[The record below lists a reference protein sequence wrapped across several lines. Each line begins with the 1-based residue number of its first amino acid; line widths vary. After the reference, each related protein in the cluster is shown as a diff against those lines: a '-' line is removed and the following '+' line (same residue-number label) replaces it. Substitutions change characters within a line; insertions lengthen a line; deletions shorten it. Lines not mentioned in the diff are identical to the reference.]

1 MRESSPPE
9 WTGGA
14 MVRSVPVAA
23 VHPGPYQP
31 RGDAGA
37 GMAELV
43 ASVREHGLLQPIL
56 VRPVGAGFE
65 LVAGERRWR
74 AAQQAGLT
82 AVPAVIRELSDREAA
97 VLALVENLQRRELGF
112 FDEAEAYR
120 RLLEEFRLS
129 QEQLAGQLG
138 VSQPGVANKVRLL
151 RLEPE
156 VRLAVVAAGLGERHA
171 RALLRLGTAAERVE
185 AVRAFAE
192 GAMSAQRAEA
202 WVERRVA
209 GAARPARAR
218 RGQPGPAVQ
227 RCVEAVEAVVENL
240 RRAGLSA
247 AMTVDEDEEGWT
259 LRLRVARD
267 ARERG
272 AGRRRA

>member
-1 MRESSPPE
+1 MRESSPPAS
-9 WTGGA
+9 TGGA
-14 MVRSVPVAA
+14 VVRSVPVAA

-31 RGDAGA
+31 RGDA
-37 GMAELV
+37 AEGVADLV

-120 RLLEEFRLS
+120 RVLDEFHLS
-129 QEQLAGQLG
+129 QEQLAAQLG
-138 VSQPGVANKVRLL
+138 VSQPGVANKLRLL
-151 RLEPE
+151 RLEAE
-156 VRLAVVAAGLGERHA
+156 VRLAIVAAGLGERHA
-171 RALLRLGTAAERVE
+171 RAVLRLGTAEERLQ
-185 AVRAFAE
+185 AVRAFAA

-202 WVERRVA
+202 WVERRLVA
-209 GAARPARAR
+209 AAPAEPAPPGGAP
-218 RGQPGPAVQ
+218 PVQ
-227 RCVEAVEAVVENL
+227 RCVEALEAVVRDL
-240 RRAGLSA
+240 RRAGFA
-247 AMTVDEDEEGWT
+247 ALMTVDEDEEGWT